1 MAEKQGMD
9 PPIDTGS
16 VIQIRAAHN
25 EVMGECPSGSQPSDL
40 HGRLANT
47 HQLGD
52 DERPMDNPPESS
64 NDDTTQREIEEM
76 IDEKIESFDE
86 LYNPSVEVLP
96 SMPAYHPSFAKVEA
110 YYEDLLDDAIQM
122 LENTLYSDAVTKRI
136 LHNAKE
142 RRKVKY
148 SHARNVGFVG
158 DSGVGKSSLVNAL
171 LDTPELALTGG
182 SGSACTCVIT
192 EYHQARPSQT
202 TRFKAEIVLFDEAKI
217 KSILKGHLHDCWVNN
232 NTVKEETDPDA
243 FEDVKNKFDTAFEV
257 FQALF
262 ADHEEFQD
270 RTKMS
275 QFLEDMESSEDD
287 GILKKL
293 LRWTDDAISINGAV
307 NGLIYRSGESTQSFG
322 HNIET
327 FVKMGVK
334 RGPGA
339 TPSLWPVVR
348 FVRVGLHSPLL
359 KRGLV
364 IADLPGLSDMSRT
377 RTSATNQYVRSCNYL
392 FLVAPI
398 ARVQTDNL
406 VDRRLSEYMRR
417 FGSRVALAC
426 TKTDDVPG
434 NACPQGF
441 SATDQATWE
450 YTNLSRAF
458 EQMGIYRTKL
468 VKEKNAAKGTL
479 KANLGEELNA
489 LRYITK
495 LSSFIIG
502 AYMGPAYAA
511 GLHESILVMRNRK
524 VESAMRM
531 KYNEE
536 NPPVENLNIY
546 CVSSAAYELNAK
558 GYNDEDIPV
567 SVNATGIPKLRAFMA
582 RVAAEEKLNVLQNHC
597 SGHLPSMM
605 SSLESWSLR
614 LTMDRR
620 REMRRVV
627 AKPGESVET
636 VIAALARKIKDQ
648 LDDTL
653 LNTLPFDDIAVVP
666 TETFMKSLSPKKVQL
681 RELVDTFSAKGLQS
695 SRDVRL
701 NVITDDT
708 EDAFLLRELG
718 PVYQACAAEAGMPH
732 CQYNGG

>member
-158 DSGVGKSSLVNAL
+158 DSGV
-171 LDTPELALTGG
+171 
-182 SGSACTCVIT
+182 
-192 EYHQARPSQT
+192 ARPSQT

-364 IADLPGLSDMSRT
+364 IADLPGT
-377 RTSATNQYVRSCNYL
+377 
-392 FLVAPI
+392 FLANP
-398 ARVQTDNL
+398 
-406 VDRRLSEYMRR
+406 
-417 FGSRVALAC
+417 
-426 TKTDDVPG
+426 
-434 NACPQGF
+434 
-441 SATDQATWE
+441 DQP
-450 YTNLSRAF
+450 
-458 EQMGIYRTKL
+458 
-468 VKEKNAAKGTL
+468 
-479 KANLGEELNA
+479 
-489 LRYITK
+489 LRH
-495 LSSFIIG
+495 
-502 AYMGPAYAA
+502 P
-511 GLHESILVMRNRK
+511 
-524 VESAMRM
+524 
-531 KYNEE
+531 
-536 NPPVENLNIY
+536 
-546 CVSSAAYELNAK
+546 
-558 GYNDEDIPV
+558 
-567 SVNATGIPKLRAFMA
+567 
-582 RVAAEEKLNVLQNHC
+582 
-597 SGHLPSMM
+597 
-605 SSLESWSLR
+605 
-614 LTMDRR
+614 
-620 REMRRVV
+620 
-627 AKPGESVET
+627 
-636 VIAALARKIKDQ
+636 
-648 LDDTL
+648 
-653 LNTLPFDDIAVVP
+653 
-666 TETFMKSLSPKKVQL
+666 
-681 RELVDTFSAKGLQS
+681 
-695 SRDVRL
+695 SRD
-701 NVITDDT
+701 
-708 EDAFLLRELG
+708 
-718 PVYQACAAEAGMPH
+718 
-732 CQYNGG
+732 